1 MNEKQKKQ
9 LADKKER
16 GAKESKR
23 RKKEIFFS
31 TSCFQKPLFFFY
43 LEFFLCVCGV
53 VWCGVVCVCLVL
65 LMTSVAAAAAAF
77 GPFRVECSRSS
88 SWNFPNLAYLVSACE
103 LR

>member
-31 TSCFQKPLFFFY
+31 TSCFQKPLFFF
-43 LEFFLCVCGV
+43 LFRIFFVCVWCGV
-53 VWCGVVCVCLVL
+53 VWCGMCVF
-65 LMTSVAAAAAAF
+65 SAADD
-77 GPFRVECSRSS
+77 
-88 SWNFPNLAYLVSACE
+88 
-103 LR
+103 